1 MEWDEPKAKQQS
13 SAHQVGEP
21 LDKLSMDELHARV
34 EMLEKEIERL
44 RGEVVRK
51 RAHEA
56 AASELFTGKG

>member
-44 RGEVVRK
+44 R
-51 RAHEA
+51 
-56 AASELFTGKG
+56 SELSGSAPTKPPHRSCSPERD